1 MVREQQPVS
10 LTERDI
16 NCIQYIADYVLRKV
30 FYSMKMK
37 EKANDTIISILN
49 YFNIDEFDEETLVL
63 VLNRGGLWAINKGAK
78 NLVIMADKKFRA
90 ETKNETRLQKIN
102 IAPMASVLTND
113 INAHSLLND
122 ILDDCPV

>member
-37 EKANDTIISILN
+37 QKANDTIISILN

-90 ETKNETRLQKIN
+90 ENKNETRLQKIN

>member
-37 EKANDTIISILN
+37 QKANDTIISILN

>member
-1 MVREQQPVS
+1 
-10 LTERDI
+10 
-16 NCIQYIADYVLRKV
+16 
-30 FYSMKMK
+30 MKMK
-37 EKANDTIISILN
+37 QKANDTIISILN

-63 VLNRGGLWAINKGAK
+63 VLNRGGLWAINEGAK